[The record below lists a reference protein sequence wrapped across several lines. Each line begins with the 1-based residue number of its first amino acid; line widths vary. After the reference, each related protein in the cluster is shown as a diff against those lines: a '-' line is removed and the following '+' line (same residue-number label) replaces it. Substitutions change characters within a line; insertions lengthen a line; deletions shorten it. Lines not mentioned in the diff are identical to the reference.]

1 MKPYRGLW
9 VTILAMALLSPL
21 GLYLP
26 ELMRAG
32 AAWGEWGLDE
42 VKEMVGYA
50 PNGMQGLIDIWKAPL
65 PDYALPGQE
74 EAPLVRRG
82 LSYILSAFLG
92 IGFCGG
98 AAYLLTRWLTQRKA

>member
-1 MKPYRGLW
+1 MKAYRGLW
-9 VTILAMALLSPL
+9 VAILAMALLSPL

-26 ELMRAG
+26 ELLRAG

-50 PNGMQGLIDIWKAPL
+50 PQGMQGLIDVWKAPL

-74 EAPLVRRG
+74 EAPLSRRG